1 MMEQFDSMGVLEY
14 FSLCLYLCT
23 MHLSLILSLLWSMES
38 RHRAKADV
46 CFSKQHAQ
54 SEDGIPRSIAMTI
67 SMINAWYIGKDI
79 RKNVLELSCYQ
90 IAPSYRKMCDFKQSH
105 KYAF

>member
-1 MMEQFDSMGVLEY
+1 
-14 FSLCLYLCT
+14 
-23 MHLSLILSLLWSMES
+23 MES
-38 RHRAKADV
+38 RLRSEHAV
-46 CFSKQHAQ
+46 CYRAQ
-54 SEDGIPRSIAMTI
+54 SEDGIPCSIAMTI

-79 RKNVLELSCYQ
+79 RKNVLVPPCYQ

>member
-1 MMEQFDSMGVLEY
+1 MMEQFDSMGVLGH

-38 RHRAKADV
+38 QHRAKADV

-54 SEDGIPRSIAMTI
+54 SEDVIEKGQR
-67 SMINAWYIGKDI
+67 
-79 RKNVLELSCYQ
+79 
-90 IAPSYRKMCDFKQSH
+90 SH
-105 KYAF
+105 KYALYSKVRNLTLFY